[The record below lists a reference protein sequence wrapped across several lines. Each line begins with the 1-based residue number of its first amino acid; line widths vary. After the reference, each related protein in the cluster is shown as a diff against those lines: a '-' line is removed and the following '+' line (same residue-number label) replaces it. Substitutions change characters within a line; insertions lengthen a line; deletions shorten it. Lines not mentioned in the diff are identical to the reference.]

1 MALSFS
7 RHAERKR
14 SAVAS
19 REPTGDSSEKLD
31 LYTDPLR
38 LILTIT
44 KAVAPGFTTG
54 YNLHGDG
61 LVSRGGYDKNL
72 TYSTW
77 TPPAIRRRSR
87 IYDPSRYCPRSPSA
101 RAERCFL
108 GRRVLAK
115 SSPPIGESM
124 GDRQLSARMLRPWAR
139 I

>member
-1 MALSFS
+1 MVLTFF

-54 YNLHGDG
+54 YNLQGDG
-61 LVSRGGYDKNL
+61 SVSRGGYDKNL
-72 TYSTW
+72 THRPG
-77 TPPAIRRRSR
+77 PPPPSGGEVSYTSRSV
-87 IYDPSRYCPRSPSA
+87 SPSEA
-101 RAERCFL
+101 PA
-108 GRRVLAK
+108 AK
-115 SSPPIGESM
+115 AAGVPPE
-124 GDRQLSARMLRPWAR
+124 
-139 I
+139 

>member
-54 YNLHGDG
+54 YNLQGDG
-61 LVSRGGYDKNL
+61 SVSRGGTIKISLIDRD
-72 TYSTW
+72 
-77 TPPAIRRRSR
+77 PPRH
-87 IYDPSRYCPRSPSA
+87 P
-101 RAERCFL
+101 AER
-108 GRRVLAK
+108 
-115 SSPPIGESM
+115 
-124 GDRQLSARMLRPWAR
+124 
-139 I
+139 